1 MYITMFQ
8 NEVGSKVP
16 AAIIDAMGDTSL
28 PNSSITALIQSL
40 LTPATGPAIDSIPG
54 ITEEII
60 VIART
65 ALKQGYLNSFKLVWY
80 VATALGVLT
89 LLCAV
94 FIKDVCSLSHPIYL
108 ILPR

>member
-1 MYITMFQ
+1 MGTAMYITMFQ

-28 PNSSITALIQSL
+28 PSSSITTLIQSL

-65 ALKQGYLNSFKLVWY
+65 ALKQGYLNSFKVVWY
-80 VATALGVLT
+80 VATGLGVLT

-94 FIKDVCSLSHPIYL
+94 FIKDV
-108 ILPR
+108 